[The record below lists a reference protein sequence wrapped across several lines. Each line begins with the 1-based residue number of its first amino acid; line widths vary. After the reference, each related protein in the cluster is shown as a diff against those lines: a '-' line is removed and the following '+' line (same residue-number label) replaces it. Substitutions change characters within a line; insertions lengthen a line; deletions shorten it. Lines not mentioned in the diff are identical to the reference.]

1 MTRVYEAE
9 REDGTRQ
16 LVAPSV
22 IENIFAAAVKYAPR
36 RKFNMMGKMLAN
48 FMYCSR
54 FVRLVCIDYNGAG
67 QKRFEVMSRKA
78 A

>member
-22 IENIFAAAVKYAPR
+22 ISHIVETAKTYHPR
-36 RKFNMMGKMLAN
+36 RWFNMTGKMLAN

-54 FVRLVCIDYNGAG
+54 FVRLVCIDYNGSG
-67 QKRFEVMSRKA
+67 QKRTEIISRKA

>member
-9 REDGTRQ
+9 REDGTRK

-22 IENIFAAAVKYAPR
+22 INSIFADAAKYAPS
-36 RKFNMMGKMLAN
+36 RKFSMTGKMLAN
-48 FMYCSR
+48 FMFCSG
-54 FVRLVCIDYNGAG
+54 FVRLVCIDYNCSE
-67 QKRFEVMSRKA
+67 QKRTEIIRRKA